1 MNPRPFKCAQLVW
14 KIGGES
20 GGGGGWR
27 NNFIKRT
34 ICLDKGKANTFHG
47 WSEFYWW
54 RTHEFQKLSLQTD
67 GREIGYE
74 GCPADQHWPP
84 KNIWLK
90 DFFPPNYLR
99 ADSLGNLTV
108 IKFNRKQ
115 TIKIKC
121 WKSIVRLTNKDCIFF
136 KNFENVIRLGRI

>member
-1 MNPRPFKCAQLVW
+1 MNPRPFKCVQLVW

-27 NNFIKRT
+27 NDFIKRT

-54 RTHEFQKLSLQTD
+54 KTREFKKLSLQTG

-90 DFFPPNYLR
+90 DFFPLIIYVPILLETLLWL
-99 ADSLGNLTV
+99 SLIESKQSKSNVGNQL
-108 IKFNRKQ
+108 
-115 TIKIKC
+115 
-121 WKSIVRLTNKDCIFF
+121 LD
-136 KNFENVIRLGRI
+136 